1 MSGEIV
7 VAGVHHVVTTE
18 FPFSFQRII
27 RLGLRFPATSLGI
40 LILILGSLIGLRIS
54 TTRNF
59 DQREGLVRSL
69 AELSDGFILIQS
81 FQGDPGRPVPS
92 LWNARLGVKPAS
104 ELWSRQG
111 GMLWWQAWSL
121 DGEAYLI
128 LPAQQISE
136 ESQSPYSQRYG
147 NLVVFGTDQLHR
159 EQLSQRIKAAS
170 SQAGFLIEGG
180 LFASCLESLAQEPS
194 VYWTADA
201 LASISGSLAPLLQ
214 QGREGCMQLRLQGR
228 SLQWNGVISQRP
240 LRSNPAKADLAA
252 WTTAS
257 VEVASVDR
265 STLLH
270 VEGTALRLI
279 LGTLLSRQII
289 QVPLEQ
295 NYGISKVLR
304 SQIST
309 SPFSLRLV
317 ARPEGFYRAGLQ
329 LQIPVS
335 KDRTSWLK
343 VLSAVSDR
351 LKSRGYVS
359 PPPSAVQPVQ
369 NQTLWFKEDDPKK
382 TIVGGWRWLDVKDHA
397 LLSIGFGI
405 EPHGTGFIR
414 HLSDARGVSLVV
426 EADPSTL
433 TSMNLLSGRWPRPM
447 TKASTMIF
455 HVRALET
462 QRASKDL
469 WRMQGQLTLPQS

>member
-1 MSGEIV
+1 M
-7 VAGVHHVVTTE
+7 VTTE
-18 FPFSFQRII
+18 FPFFFQRTI
-27 RLGLRFPATSLGI
+27 RLGLKFPATSLGI
-40 LILILGSLIGLRIS
+40 LLLILGSLIGLRITS
-54 TTRNF
+54 TGNF

-69 AELSDGFILIQS
+69 AELADGFILIQS
-81 FQGDPGRPVPS
+81 FQGDPRRPVPS

-104 ELWSRQG
+104 ELWRRQE

-128 LPAQQISE
+128 VPAHQISE
-136 ESQSPYSQRYG
+136 EAQSPYSQRYG
-147 NLVVFGTDQLHR
+147 NLVVLGTDQLHR
-159 EQLSQRIKAAS
+159 EQLSQRIKAES
-170 SQAGFLIEGG
+170 SQAGLLIEGG
-180 LFASCLESLAQEPS
+180 LFASCLQSLVKEPS

-240 LRSNPAKADLAA
+240 LRSNPAKADLTA

-257 VEVASVDR
+257 VEVAPVDR

-309 SPFSLRLV
+309 SPFSC
-317 ARPEGFYRAGLQ
+317 
-329 LQIPVS
+329 
-335 KDRTSWLK
+335 D
-343 VLSAVSDR
+343 
-351 LKSRGYVS
+351 
-359 PPPSAVQPVQ
+359 
-369 NQTLWFKEDDPKK
+369 
-382 TIVGGWRWLDVKDHA
+382 
-397 LLSIGFGI
+397 
-405 EPHGTGFIR
+405 
-414 HLSDARGVSLVV
+414 
-426 EADPSTL
+426 
-433 TSMNLLSGRWPRPM
+433 
-447 TKASTMIF
+447 
-455 HVRALET
+455 
-462 QRASKDL
+462 
-469 WRMQGQLTLPQS
+469 